1 MAPAP
6 HPHCRRAPRSAAAE
20 LEDSTMQCF
29 VPAFFSSFLSL
40 LTASLLLASPVARA
54 QTQEQ
59 FTRNAQA
66 FAARAAFPMVAVQET
81 SPGQWVQIQARAT
94 GAKWAIKPAAANSTA
109 LVATVTVDVYW
120 VVSETKPTRD
130 EAADQ
135 GDLVA
140 NRVERLELEYLPV
153 SGGWAFARG
162 RSTARGQTTELQA
175 SPPSAG
181 FVPSAWA
188 AQGFVVK
195 P

>member
-1 MAPAP
+1 
-6 HPHCRRAPRSAAAE
+6 
-20 LEDSTMQCF
+20 MQCF

-94 GAKWAIKPAAANSTA
+94 GAKWAVKPAAANSTA

-153 SGGWAFARG
+153 SGGWALPGAAAPHAARPPNCRPARPLPGSCPVPG
-162 RSTARGQTTELQA
+162 RRRGSSS
-175 SPPSAG
+175 SPDRPLERTGQSG
-181 FVPSAWA
+181 PV
-188 AQGFVVK
+188 GIR
-195 P
+195 